1 MTSSIKQLAAE
12 LCAGRLVFVHEGG
25 YAIQS
30 VPFLALATFEA
41 LSGHRTEVKDPFL
54 AAMQAL
60 PMQQLQPHQA
70 AAVQA
75 AAAMLRA
82 HSPRAVR

>member
-1 MTSSIKQLAAE
+1 M
-12 LCAGRLVFVHEGG
+12 HEGG
-25 YAIQS
+25 CHLQS

-54 AAMQAL
+54 PSMQGL

-70 AAVQA
+70 AAVQE

-82 HSPRAVR
+82 HPPKADR